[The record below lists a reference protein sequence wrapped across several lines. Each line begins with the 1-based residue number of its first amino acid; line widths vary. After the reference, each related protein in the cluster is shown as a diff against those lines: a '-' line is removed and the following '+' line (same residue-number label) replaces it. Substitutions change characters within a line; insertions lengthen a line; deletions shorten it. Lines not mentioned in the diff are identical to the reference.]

1 MKKQR
6 RIQKGRSFLK
16 RDCLKIQALPCL
28 HTMSV
33 KYQRP
38 SNGIKALRAIESL
51 SEAGGICC
59 IIGKM
64 PYLEVAMHGATA
76 LQSSKTRN
84 HSWSIAGI
92 LGLLI
97 ITALASIPLT
107 LTVLHY
113 READA
118 LVIDMAGRQR
128 MLLERYMKEL
138 LLAAQGAAVHH
149 QDTRVLLEQRLRVLI
164 DGGSTSTQF
173 VSTVSLPAAPTAE
186 IRSKLVE
193 QGRLLAQFTN
203 LAEAFLAAQPI
214 ATRETIRKELLD
226 DNVALLTTANDAVTL
241 LTQHSEARIQQLI
254 RWEIVVVFLV
264 VTLAV
269 LGTWRF
275 LKAEQ
280 ALKVSQAKTLDALR
294 QSDAI
299 KSSLLS
305 SVSHELRTPLTTI
318 KSMLFSVHS
327 NGPQSRVSAEVLT
340 SIEEQVDY
348 LNRLVGN
355 LLDMSRLEA
364 GMLQP
369 HREWNVLEDL
379 VEGALHR
386 LDVFIKDRPIDI
398 KLAPDLPPISVDAV
412 QIQQVL
418 VNLLENAV
426 KFSSPGSP
434 VRLAAS
440 VKDREL
446 ETSVTNTG
454 QGIPP
459 DEVEKIFE
467 RFYRLGSTGSSRP
480 PGTGLGLA
488 ICKSI
493 IEAHGG
499 QISARSIGGET
510 IFLFRLPITNPIG
523 EESPSISP
531 LSLERA
537 S

>member
-1 MKKQR
+1 
-6 RIQKGRSFLK
+6 
-16 RDCLKIQALPCL
+16 
-28 HTMSV
+28 
-33 KYQRP
+33 
-38 SNGIKALRAIESL
+38 
-51 SEAGGICC
+51 
-59 IIGKM
+59 
-64 PYLEVAMHGATA
+64 
-76 LQSSKTRN
+76 
-84 HSWSIAGI
+84 
-92 LGLLI
+92 
-97 ITALASIPLT
+97 
-107 LTVLHY
+107 
-113 READA
+113 
-118 LVIDMAGRQR
+118 
-128 MLLERYMKEL
+128 MKEL

-149 QDTRVLLEQRLRVLI
+149 QETRALLEQRLRVLI

-173 VSTVSLPAAPTAE
+173 VNTVSLPAAPTAE
-186 IRSKLVE
+186 IRSKLLE
-193 QGRLLAQFTN
+193 QGRLLAEFTN

-214 ATRETIRKELLD
+214 ATRETIREKLLE
-226 DNVALLTTANDAVTL
+226 DNSVLLTTANDAVTL
-241 LTQHSEARIQQLI
+241 LTQQSEARIQRLI
-254 RWEIVVVFLV
+254 RWEVVVVFLV
-264 VTLAV
+264 VMLAV

-280 ALKVSQAKTLDALR
+280 ALKISQAKTLEALR
-294 QSDAI
+294 QSDAV

-305 SVSHELRTPLTTI
+305 SVSHELRTPLTAI
-318 KSMLFSVHS
+318 KSMLFSLQAV
-327 NGPQSRVSAEVLT
+327 GPHGRASAEVLT

-364 GMLQP
+364 GTLQP

-379 VEGALHR
+379 VEGALRR

-398 KLAPDLPPISVDAV
+398 QLAPNLPPISVDAV

-418 VNLLENAV
+418 INLLENAV

-434 VRLAAS
+434 IRLAAS
-440 VKDREL
+440 VTGRDL
-446 ETSVTNTG
+446 EMSVTNIG
-454 QGIPP
+454 QGIPS

-467 RFYRLGSTGSSRP
+467 RFYRLASTQPSRP

-493 IEAHGG
+493 VEAHGG

-510 IFLFRLPITNPIG
+510 IFLFRLPIANPVG
-523 EESPSISP
+523 EEPSSISQ

>member
-1 MKKQR
+1 MY
-6 RIQKGRSFLK
+6 G
-16 RDCLKIQALPCL
+16 
-28 HTMSV
+28 T
-33 KYQRP
+33 
-38 SNGIKALRAIESL
+38 KALL
-51 SEAGGICC
+51 
-59 IIGKM
+59 
-64 PYLEVAMHGATA
+64 
-76 LQSSKTRN
+76 SSKTRN
-84 HSWSIAGI
+84 HSWSIAGV

-97 ITALASIPLT
+97 VTALASIPLT
-107 LTVLHY
+107 LTVLHH
-113 READA
+113 READG

-128 MLLERYMKEL
+128 MLLERYLKEL
-138 LLAAQGAAVHH
+138 LLAAQGVAAHH
-149 QDTRVLLEQRLRVLI
+149 QDTRALLEQRLRVLI

-173 VSTVSLPAAPTAE
+173 GSRSTVSLPAAPTAE
-186 IRSKLVE
+186 IRSKLLE
-193 QGRLLAQFTN
+193 QGRLLAEFTN
-203 LAEAFLAAQPI
+203 LAEAFLTAQPI
-214 ATRETIRKELLD
+214 ATRETIRNELIQ
-226 DNVALLTTANDAVTL
+226 DNIALLTTANDAVTL

-254 RWEIVVVFLV
+254 RWEVVVVFLV
-264 VTLAV
+264 VTLAI

-280 ALKVSQAKTLDALR
+280 ALKVSQAKTLQALR
-294 QSDAI
+294 QSDAV

-305 SVSHELRTPLTTI
+305 SVSHELRTPLTAI
-318 KSMLFSVHS
+318 KSMLFSLHS
-327 NGPQSRVSAEVLT
+327 DEPNSRVTAEALT

-364 GMLQP
+364 GTLQP

-379 VEGALHR
+379 VEGAIRR

-398 KLAPDLPPISVDAV
+398 ELAPDLPTISVDAV

-426 KFSSPGSP
+426 KFSPPGSP
-434 VRLAAS
+434 IRLAAS
-440 VKDREL
+440 VRDREL

-467 RFYRLGSTGSSRP
+467 RFYRLESRQSSRP

-488 ICKSI
+488 ICKGI

-523 EESPSISP
+523 EETPSISQ

>member
-1 MKKQR
+1 M
-6 RIQKGRSFLK
+6 
-16 RDCLKIQALPCL
+16 
-28 HTMSV
+28 HVTT
-33 KYQRP
+33 
-38 SNGIKALRAIESL
+38 ALR
-51 SEAGGICC
+51 
-59 IIGKM
+59 
-64 PYLEVAMHGATA
+64 
-76 LQSSKTRN
+76 SSKAQHHN
-84 HSWSIAGI
+84 WSIAGI

-138 LLAAQGAAVHH
+138 LLAAQGAGVRH
-149 QDTRVLLEQRLRVLI
+149 QDTRSLLEQRLRVLI
-164 DGGSTSTQF
+164 DGGATSTQ
-173 VSTVSLPAAPTAE
+173 VDGAVSLPAAPTEE
-186 IRSKLVE
+186 IRSKLLE
-193 QGRLLAQFTN
+193 QGRLLSELTD
-203 LAEAFLAAQPI
+203 LAEAFLATQSN
-214 ATRETIRKELLD
+214 ATRETIRKKLLE
-226 DNVALLTTANDAVTL
+226 DNTALLTTANDAVTL
-241 LTQHSEARIQQLI
+241 LTQHSEARIQRLI
-254 RWEIVVVFLV
+254 RWEVVVVFLV

-294 QSDAI
+294 QSDAV

-305 SVSHELRTPLTTI
+305 SVSHELRTPLTAI
-318 KSMLFSVHS
+318 KSMLFSLHVDGPHS
-327 NGPQSRVSAEVLT
+327 RASAEVLT

-364 GMLQP
+364 GTLQP

-379 VEGALHR
+379 VEGALRR
-386 LDVFIKDRPIDI
+386 LDVLIKDRPVDI
-398 KLAPDLPPISVDAV
+398 QLAPNLPPISVDAV

-418 VNLLENAV
+418 VNLMENAV

-434 VRLAAS
+434 IRLAAS
-440 VKDREL
+440 VSEQDL
-446 ETSVTNTG
+446 EMSVTNTG
-454 QGIPP
+454 QEIPP

-467 RFYRLGSTGSSRP
+467 RFYRLTSTRSSRL

-499 QISARSIGGET
+499 RISARSSGGET
-510 IFLFRLPITNPIG
+510 TFLFRLPFLNPMG
-523 EESPSISP
+523 EEPHGIP
-531 LSLERA
+531 LLSLERT

>member
-1 MKKQR
+1 
-6 RIQKGRSFLK
+6 
-16 RDCLKIQALPCL
+16 
-28 HTMSV
+28 
-33 KYQRP
+33 
-38 SNGIKALRAIESL
+38 
-51 SEAGGICC
+51 
-59 IIGKM
+59 
-64 PYLEVAMHGATA
+64 MHGVTP
-76 LQSSKTRN
+76 LRSSKAQN

-118 LVIDMAGRQR
+118 LAIDMAGRQR

-138 LLAAQGAAVHH
+138 LLAAQGAAVRH
-149 QDTRVLLEQRLRVLI
+149 QDTRSLLEQRLRVLI
-164 DGGSTSTQF
+164 DGGSTSTQLDG
-173 VSTVSLPAAPTAE
+173 TMTLPAAPTAE
-186 IRSKLVE
+186 IRSKLLE
-193 QGRLLAQFTN
+193 QGRLLAEFTN
-203 LAEAFLAAQPI
+203 LAEAFLVAQSN
-214 ATRETIRKELLD
+214 ATSETIRKKLLE
-226 DNVALLTTANDAVTL
+226 DNIALLTTANDAVTL
-241 LTQHSEARIQQLI
+241 LTQHSQARIQRLI
-254 RWEIVVVFLV
+254 RWEVVVVFLV

-305 SVSHELRTPLTTI
+305 SVSHELRTPLTAI
-318 KSMLFSVHS
+318 KSMLFSLHAVGPHS
-327 NGPQSRVSAEVLT
+327 RENAEVLT

-364 GMLQP
+364 GTLRP

-379 VEGALHR
+379 VEGALRR

-398 KLAPDLPPISVDAV
+398 TLAPNLPPISVDAV

-434 VRLAAS
+434 IRLAAS
-440 VKDREL
+440 VNEQDL
-446 ETSVTNTG
+446 EMSVTNSG
-454 QGIPP
+454 QEIPP
-459 DEVEKIFE
+459 DQVEKIFE
-467 RFYRLGSTGSSRP
+467 RFYRLASTQSSRL

-499 QISARSIGGET
+499 RISARSLDGET
-510 IFLFRLPITNPIG
+510 TFQFRLPFLDPIG
-523 EESPSISP
+523 EDPHSISL
-531 LSLERA
+531 LSLERT

>member
-1 MKKQR
+1 
-6 RIQKGRSFLK
+6 
-16 RDCLKIQALPCL
+16 
-28 HTMSV
+28 
-33 KYQRP
+33 
-38 SNGIKALRAIESL
+38 
-51 SEAGGICC
+51 
-59 IIGKM
+59 
-64 PYLEVAMHGATA
+64 MHGVTP
-76 LQSSKTRN
+76 LRSSKAQN

-118 LVIDMAGRQR
+118 LAIDMAGRQR

-138 LLAAQGAAVHH
+138 LLAAQGAAVRH
-149 QDTRVLLEQRLRVLI
+149 QDTRSLLEQRLRVLI
-164 DGGSTSTQF
+164 DGGSTSTQLNG
-173 VSTVSLPAAPTAE
+173 TMTLPAAPTAE
-186 IRSKLVE
+186 IRSKLLE
-193 QGRLLAQFTN
+193 QGRLLAEFTS
-203 LAEAFLAAQPI
+203 LAETFLVAQSN
-214 ATRETIRKELLD
+214 ATRETIRKKLLE
-226 DNVALLTTANDAVTL
+226 DNIALLTTANEAVTL

-254 RWEIVVVFLV
+254 RWEVVVVFLV

-318 KSMLFSVHS
+318 KSMLFSLRSDGQH
-327 NGPQSRVSAEVLT
+327 NRVSAEVLT
-340 SIEEQVDY
+340 TIEEQVDY

-364 GMLQP
+364 GTLRP
-369 HREWNVLEDL
+369 RREWNVLEDL
-379 VEGALHR
+379 VEGALRR

-398 KLAPDLPPISVDAV
+398 KLAPNLPPISVDAV

-434 VRLAAS
+434 IRLAAS
-440 VKDREL
+440 VRERDL
-446 ETSVTNTG
+446 EMSVTNTG
-454 QGIPP
+454 QEIPP

-467 RFYRLGSTGSSRP
+467 RFYRLASTQSSRL

-499 QISARSIGGET
+499 RISARSLDGET
-510 IFLFRLPITNPIG
+510 TFLFRLPFLNPMG
-523 EESPSISP
+523 EEQDSISL
-531 LSLERA
+531 LSLERT

>member
-1 MKKQR
+1 VLARDVSLKVSKSLQR
-6 RIQKGRSFLK
+6 NV
-16 RDCLKIQALPCL
+16 LP
-28 HTMSV
+28 V
-33 KYQRP
+33 VE
-38 SNGIKALRAIESL
+38 GL

-64 PYLEVAMHGATA
+64 PYLEVAMDGATS
-76 LQSSKTRN
+76 LRSSRNRN
-84 HSWSIAGI
+84 HSWSMTGI

-113 READA
+113 RESDA
-118 LVIDMAGRQR
+118 LAIDMAGRQR

-149 QDTRVLLEQRLRVLI
+149 QETRALLEQRLRVLI
-164 DGGSTSTQF
+164 DGGSTSAQF
-173 VSTVSLPAAPTAE
+173 VNTVSLPAAPTAE
-186 IRSKLVE
+186 IRSKLLE
-193 QGRLLAQFTN
+193 QGRLLAEFAN
-203 LAEAFLAAQPI
+203 LAEAFLAARPI
-214 ATRETIRKELLD
+214 ATRETIRKKLLE
-226 DNVALLTTANDAVTL
+226 DNIALLTTANDAVTL
-241 LTQHSEARIQQLI
+241 LTQHSEARIQRLI
-254 RWEIVVVFLV
+254 RWEVVVVFLV

-275 LKAEQ
+275 LTAEQ

-318 KSMLFSVHS
+318 KSMLFSLRS
-327 NGPQSRVSAEVLT
+327 DGEQSRVSAEVVT
-340 SIEEQVDY
+340 TIEEQVDY

-364 GMLQP
+364 GTLQP

-379 VEGALHR
+379 VEGAIRR

-434 VRLAAS
+434 IRLAAS
-440 VKDREL
+440 VRDREL
-446 ETSVTNTG
+446 EMSVTNTG
-454 QGIPP
+454 QEIPP
-459 DEVEKIFE
+459 DEIEKIFE
-467 RFYRLGSTGSSRP
+467 RFYRVESTQSSRP

-499 QISARSIGGET
+499 QISARSMYGET
-510 IFLFRLPITNPIG
+510 TFLFRLPFVNPMG
-523 EESPSISP
+523 EESPSISLLP
-531 LSLERA
+531 VGRTS
-537 S
+537 